1 MEEFTER
8 EKSKSLNL
16 PWHAWVLGGIFLL
29 YSLAASYDYIMS
41 LYQGEAY
48 YRASGMTESQ
58 ISYFLTV
65 PLWAVIGWTLSV
77 WGGLFGSVTLF
88 FRHRSAIPL
97 FLSSFTGGLIYILY
111 VLVLSP
117 GREAMGVL
125 WLMPPILTAIT
136 LAMFFYCRHLK
147 NSKILR

>member
-8 EKSKSLNL
+8 EKSKNLKL
-16 PWHAWVLGGIFLL
+16 PWHAWVLGGVFLL

-41 LYQGEAY
+41 FYQGEAY

-77 WGGLFGSVTLF
+77 WGGLSGSVTLF
-88 FRHRSAIPL
+88 FRHRSTIPL

-125 WLMPPILTAIT
+125 WLMPPILAAIT
-136 LAMFFYCRHLK
+136 LAMFFYCQHLK
-147 NSKILR
+147 NIKILR